1 MILSTSIVLTNI
13 HAYNNFEEFLKCRG
27 FTTGPLGSCIS
38 LAWGL
43 YRMALIFICCQGAQL
58 FQFCRFIVAK
68 SMAPSIMALSALS
81 TIYVN
86 T

>member
-1 MILSTSIVLTNI
+1 M
-13 HAYNNFEEFLKCRG
+13 HAYNNLEESLKCRG
-27 FTTGPLGSCIS
+27 FTTALLASCIP

-43 YRMALIFICCQGAQL
+43 YRMALIYIFCQGAQL
-58 FQFCRFIVAK
+58 FQFCHFILAK
-68 SMAPSIMALSALS
+68 SMAPSIMALCALS